1 VKLVR
6 FALASLTTGDTDI
19 PGYIDTA
26 EVFAWHEWNIGDD
39 VQPGMHRKL
48 RGKTLV
54 VFQMKAG
61 AAQWTAESFD
71 EVSAKILE
79 ARGQTVDAK
88 AHKELADGAKLRTSP
103 FAV

>member
-1 VKLVR
+1 MIVR
-6 FALASLTTGDTDI
+6 FALVSLTSGETDV
-19 PGYIDTA
+19 PGYIDADEIFSWT
-26 EVFAWHEWNIGDD
+26 VWNVGDD
-39 VQPGMHRKL
+39 MPPSMHRKL
-48 RGKTLV
+48 RGKSLVTLLA
-54 VFQMKAG
+54 KAG
-61 AAQWTAESFD
+61 TTQWTMENFD